1 MRFLCFVL
9 AKKPVVKY
17 LPPHI
22 NFNCIPY
29 IQEARENTEDV
40 KIREREREREIK
52 YRYFRD
58 KKAYWIKIEVDQ
70 ISKKKRLVTWKTTI

>member
-29 IQEARENTEDV
+29 IQEARENTEHV
-40 KIREREREREIK
+40 KYRRCKDKRERERERE
-52 YRYFRD
+52 R
-58 KKAYWIKIEVDQ
+58 
-70 ISKKKRLVTWKTTI
+70 

>member
-40 KIREREREREIK
+40 KIRERER
-52 YRYFRD
+52 
-58 KKAYWIKIEVDQ
+58 
-70 ISKKKRLVTWKTTI
+70 